1 MYLHIFR
8 EFQRRQSSVSKKNM
22 HDKLYFW
29 DWRFKVSIKTQDL
42 DKFDSCNFPIIRI
55 FRSEIFFLTL
65 DLNIA
70 KVLYYNGKRHDFI

>member
-29 DWRFKVSIKTQDL
+29 GWRFKVSIKTQDL
-42 DKFDSCNFPIIRI
+42 DKLDSCNFPIIRI